1 MKTYSFLVVTGL
13 VAFLA
18 GCAGTSRPAATASG
32 PPANVAG
39 SWRGGTIGAGGA
51 TVALMLQQT
60 GSTVTGSIAVGGRP
74 DVTGPL
80 TGTVTGNAVV
90 FKLTSGY
97 GSTGELNVSGDT
109 ITGVVGG
116 SGIRLQRN

>member
-13 VAFLA
+13 VALLA

-39 SWRGGTIGAGGA
+39 SWRGGTIGAGG
-51 TVALMLQQT
+51 TSVSMMLQQS
-60 GSTVTGSIAVGGRP
+60 GSKVTGSIAVGGRP

-80 TGTVTGNAVV
+80 TGTVTSNSIV
-90 FKLTSGY
+90 FKLDSGF

-116 SGIRLQRN
+116 SGVRLQRN